1 MPMTFSDVTTSRAG
15 GDIGTFPAEE
25 IAKITMGFNPRFE
38 VRHEYILELAEKIA
52 SSPIG
57 QREPVHIR
65 KGKAGEPVLMAGQCR
80 RLAVLHI
87 NDNLAEYMSR
97 YPHIKGALGLKYLA
111 FSGMNEQAAALHSIS
126 ENMDREPMSAIDKGK
141 TILALQ
147 AMGIEDGEIA
157 LSLRCHKRELVKYL
171 DFLTMPDEAQSAL
184 HDGEITE
191 ELARQVQ
198 NLPDVEI
205 KTVIKKVTKGK
216 VSNAAAVR
224 EVKNKKRAQGARI
237 ALTMKELLDQLTV
250 LVDIPRPKENRT
262 GYSLAEDLLYFITAN
277 KLNSYKSLKELV
289 ATYNLD
295 PEEEEEEVEVAEG

>member
-1 MPMTFSDVTTSRAG
+1 MPTTYTDVTTTRSG
-15 GDIGTFPAEE
+15 VSGGTFPADE

-38 VRHEYILELAEKIA
+38 VRPEYILELAEKIA

-65 KGKAGEPVLMAGQCR
+65 KGKLGEPILMAGQCR
-80 RLAVLHI
+80 RLAILHI
-87 NDNLAEYMSR
+87 NENIADFMSR
-97 YPHIKGALGLKYLA
+97 FPHIRGPLGLKYIDFA
-111 FSGMNEQAAALHSIS
+111 GMNETAAALHSVS

-157 LSLRCHKRELVKYL
+157 TSLRCHKRELVKYL

-184 HDGEITE
+184 HGGEITE
-191 ELARQVQ
+191 ELARQIQ
-198 NLPDVEI
+198 DLPDAEI
-205 KTVIKKVTKGK
+205 KVTIKKVTKGK

-295 PEEEEEEVEVAEG
+295 PEEEEEIEAAEG